1 MKRLILAASIAALPL
16 AALAVPAAA
25 QQVQSAPVVSPGATV
40 LTVQAEGRTTRVPDL
55 AVFTAGVTSDG
66 KTASEAL
73 AANARAMNAT
83 MAALKASGVA
93 PRDMQTSNLSVNPV
107 YGQQKRL
114 PDGRTGPDGSSEG
127 DPVIVGYRATNQLQV
142 KQRDLARYGQV
153 IDALVKAGANDV
165 NGPSFQ
171 LDKPDAAM
179 DEARTDAVAKARAR
193 AELYARAAG
202 LKVARILSISET
214 GGWSPP
220 QPMLYARA
228 EKMMA
233 AAPSPVAAGE
243 MDVSASVTIAFELA
257 PQ

>member
-16 AALAVPAAA
+16 AALAVPAHA
-25 QQVQSAPVVSPGATV
+25 QSVQTAPVVSPGATV

-55 AVFTAGVTSDG
+55 AVFSAGVTSEG

-83 MAALKASGVA
+83 LSALKASGVA
-93 PRDMQTSNLSVNPV
+93 ARDMQTSNLSVSPV

-114 PDGRTGPDGSSEG
+114 PDGSTEG
-127 DPVIVGYRATNQLQV
+127 DPVIVGYRATNQVQV

-153 IDALVKAGANDV
+153 IDTLVKAGANEV

-171 LDKPDAAM
+171 LDKPDVAQ
-179 DEARTDAVAKARAR
+179 DEARVDAVSKARAR

-202 LKVARILSISET
+202 LKVVRILTISET
-214 GGWSPP
+214 GGWSPQP
-220 QPMLYARA
+220 PMLYARA
-228 EKMMA
+228 DKMMMS

-243 MDVSASVTIAFELA
+243 LDVSASVTITFELA